1 MDRLRALAVAVQA
14 AVPTNFWEWAS
25 ASFSIGDVVSSSG
38 LVTIVALLYTGRLV
52 PVGQHRREL
61 EQQKV
66 YYEGRLQEA
75 REAAAGRLQEAR
87 EAAAAAARTAQ
98 EYFDGRLTEISESR
112 DYYRDARLEEKT
124 RGDKLTDAMMEQVEL
139 TKTAV
144 KVLTSVDE
152 AAAAKGA

>member
-1 MDRLRALAVAVQA
+1 MDRIRALAAAAQA
-14 AVPTNFWEWAS
+14 APTGFWEWAS

-38 LVTIVALLYTGRLV
+38 LVTIVVLLYTGRLV
-52 PVGQHRREL
+52 PIGQHRREL

-66 YYEGRLQEA
+66 YYEGRLTEV
-75 REAAAGRLQEAR
+75 RDAAAL
-87 EAAAAAARTAQ
+87 AATNAKD
-98 EYFDGRLTEISESR
+98 YFDARIVEVTESR
-112 DYYRDARLEEKT
+112 DYYRDARLEEKE